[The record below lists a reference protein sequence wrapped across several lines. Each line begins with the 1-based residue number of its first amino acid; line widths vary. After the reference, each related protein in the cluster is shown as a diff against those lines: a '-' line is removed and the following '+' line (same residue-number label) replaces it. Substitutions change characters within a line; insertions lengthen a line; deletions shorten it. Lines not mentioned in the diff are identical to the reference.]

1 MNMTDFS
8 ACCLAKVDREDGHT
22 RLTVCCVR
30 RDSEG
35 RRMVHKREFNLDPLI
50 AKIRGMLAQE
60 HARLHGTESV
70 SGSWDML
77 IAKAEQTARRV
88 GESRLIREL
97 FGEVSPLLAS
107 DGESDSDS
115 DNAGDSS
122 DNRIYKLLTCARAGN
137 ERCLATIG
145 SIVNAAYR
153 GNEAALTA
161 CRKLRRLHLALEGKE
176 AARVANVSTAG
187 MTTPELVDIGSW
199 WGSFKKIA
207 KKAGKVAT
215 APIWA
220 PTYLAVKA
228 VDKVPGLRN
237 LNRINPAAW
246 AVHAVER
253 GTNRPARVVRSDY
266 RGMAPQLSQP
276 DATPAP
282 QSDAPYDE
290 SQYDGPS
297 PIDSP
302 PDGQYDDDSAPQE
315 EVAGWGLFRVGPR
328 TTPRG
333 AGLRNL
339 YARGR

>member
-8 ACCLAKVDREDGHT
+8 ACCLAKVDRDDGHT

-30 RDSEG
+30 RDG
-35 RRMVHKREFNLDPLI
+35 RGKRIVHKREFNLDPLI
-50 AKIRGMLAQE
+50 AQIRGMLAQE
-60 HARLHGTESV
+60 HARLHGSESV
-70 SGSWDML
+70 SGSWDAL
-77 IAKAEQTARRV
+77 IARAEQTARRV

-97 FGEVSPLLAS
+97 FGEISPLLAS
-107 DGESDSDS
+107 DDESASDS
-115 DNAGDSS
+115 ADSS
-122 DNRIYKLLTCARAGN
+122 DNRIYQLLTCARAGN

-187 MTTPELVDIGSW
+187 MTTPELIDIGSW

-220 PTYLAVKA
+220 PAYLAVKA
-228 VDKVPGLRN
+228 VDKVPGLNN

-246 AVHAVER
+246 AVHAIER
-253 GTNRPARVVRSDY
+253 GTKRPARVVRSDY
-266 RGMAPQLSQP
+266 RGQGVPQQS
-276 DATPAP
+276 DALAP
-282 QSDAPYDE
+282 QSDETP
-290 SQYDGPS
+290 YDGPT
-297 PIDSP
+297 DSS
-302 PDGQYDDDSAPQE
+302 PDGAYDDDSSPQGE
-315 EVAGWGLFRVGPR
+315 EVGGWLFRVGPR

-333 AGLRNL
+333 AGLKGL
-339 YARGR
+339 YSRGR